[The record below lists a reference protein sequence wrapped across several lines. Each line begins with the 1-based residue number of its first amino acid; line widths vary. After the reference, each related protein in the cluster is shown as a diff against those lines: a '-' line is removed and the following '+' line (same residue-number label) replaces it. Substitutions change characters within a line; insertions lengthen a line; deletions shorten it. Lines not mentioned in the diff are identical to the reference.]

1 MAKKKER
8 MDQRLIDLLTNQKNA
23 RTLNTM
29 YKYKLLGKFQD
40 IRKGLEHSKNFRGLK
55 SMSGSTL

>member
-1 MAKKKER
+1 
-8 MDQRLIDLLTNQKNA
+8 MDRRLIDLLTNQKNA

-40 IRKGLEHSKNFRGLK
+40 IRNGLEHSKNFRGLK